1 MKRKILLTLLI
12 TLALASIFAFSV
24 SAEAYDETRTTIEYT
39 DINGTTH
46 TVPVVKFDVE
56 PSVVNEAIRS
66 DTSREHKCDLSGL
79 TNMADNGAYVIVKDT
94 NGGLTAYPSWYL
106 IDADGTAIYEISY
119 GYLNSLTATTGKSYT
134 EGAIVYMEFPQG
146 MSYVRSNG
154 VFGMKNGGNPYET
167 NVTDFHIPK
176 TVEVI
181 NSNTFSSMPNL
192 KNVFIE
198 KGSPITKING
208 STFSN
213 SSVEYIQFENLTELT
228 SIDGCSGLK
237 NLKSLDLSKCVNLTT
252 IQSGTFSGCTALE
265 SLDLSKCVNL
275 TTIKSSAF
283 KDCTGLG
290 PITLP
295 DSLTSI
301 EDDALSNLGNG
312 YLTSSYL
319 PASLEWIGKHFF
331 AYNTNLLETYI
342 FPVGVKAL
350 ADEPF
355 QDSKVAGGPS
365 GKELNL
371 VFLGEVTGC
380 VYLNG
385 NGHQKHAEKV
395 TVYFAQNSRDQY
407 NTNGFKIKPSSK
419 STTSVPGA
427 IRAAFCKGT
436 GAGTNGS
443 VTGIEYVYITNTDG
457 TSWTSDMV
465 NDATNGFDFD
475 NHTHYGAKLYR
486 KETCGADGVDGVKC
500 IICDLEKGEIIP
512 ATGNHTSED
521 DGNCETDVVCT
532 VCSQVVKEALTHILG
547 EKYEY
552 PNGYLAVGVYKNGCL
567 NDGCNHGEVKEI
579 PALAISKGYSQ
590 EVGAESGAIVFG
602 ITFNREAIKTYESYL
617 NTTIDFGL
625 IVSSVQDES
634 PLNSDASAKTG
645 TIKNSF
651 TSASYS
657 IFQIKLVGI
666 ESSQYAQLF
675 HCGGYFL
682 VDGEISYVNNKE
694 IGATST
700 LVSFN
705 IVTTLVEKKD

>member
-12 TLALASIFAFSV
+12 TLALVSIFAFAV

-56 PSVVNEAIRS
+56 PSVVNNAIKA
-66 DTSREHKCDLSGL
+66 DTSRGHACNLDGL
-79 TNMADNGAYVIVKDT
+79 TKMADNGAYVIVKDT

-106 IDADGTAIYEISY
+106 IDAEGTAIYEISY

-146 MSYVRSNG
+146 MSYVRNNG
-154 VFGMKNGGNPYET
+154 VFGKKTNGTPYET

-176 TVEVI
+176 TAEII
-181 NSNTFSSMPNL
+181 NSNTFNSMPNL

-198 KGSPITKING
+198 KGSPITKIDG

-213 SSVEYIQFENLTELT
+213 SSVEYIQFESLTQLT
-228 SIDGCSGLK
+228 SIDGCSNCK
-237 NLKSLDLSKCVNLTT
+237 NLKSLDLSKCTQLTK
-252 IQSGTFSGCTALE
+252 IASG
-265 SLDLSKCVNL
+265 
-275 TTIKSSAF
+275 AF
-283 KDCTGLG
+283 QNCTGMG

-295 DSLTSI
+295 DSVQTIGNSAFS
-301 EDDALSNLGNG
+301 DLGNG
-312 YLTSSYL
+312 YLTSPYL
-319 PASLEWIGKHFF
+319 PASLTSVGTFF
-331 AYNTNLLETYI
+331 FSNNKNLLETYI
-342 FPVGVKAL
+342 FPAGIKELPNEFVSSSTR
-350 ADEPF
+350 P
-355 QDSKVAGGPS
+355 GGPE

-371 VFLGEVTGC
+371 VFLGKVTGC
-380 VYLNG
+380 VYVNG

-395 TVYFAQNSRDQY
+395 TVYFAQNSLSEY
-407 NTNGFKIKPSSK
+407 NKDGFYIKPSGS
-419 STTSVPGA
+419 SVTSIPGA

-443 VTGIEYVYITNTDG
+443 VTGIEYVYITNTNG

-486 KETCGADGVDGVKC
+486 KETCGADGVDGVNC
-500 IICDLEKGEIIP
+500 IICDLEKGDIIP
-512 ATGNHTSED
+512 ATGNHTSQD

-552 PNGYLAVGVYKNGCL
+552 SNGYLAVGVYKNGCL

-645 TIKNSF
+645 TIKSSF

-700 LVSFN
+700 LVSYN

>member
-1 MKRKILLTLLI
+1 MKRKIFLTLLI
-12 TLALASIFAFSV
+12 TLALISIFAFAI

-46 TVPVVKFDVE
+46 TVPVVKSDVE
-56 PSVVNEAIRS
+56 VSVVNEAIRS

-79 TNMADNGAYVIVKDT
+79 TNMADNSALCILKDT
-94 NGGLTAYPSWYL
+94 NGGLTAYPSWYI
-106 IDADGTAIYEISY
+106 IDAIGTAIYEISY

-146 MSYVRSNG
+146 MSNVRDNG
-154 VFGMKNGGNPYET
+154 VFGMKSGGNPYET

-176 TVEVI
+176 TVESI
-181 NSNTFSSMPNL
+181 NSNTFNSMPNL

-198 KGSPITKING
+198 EGSPITAING

-213 SSVEYIQFENLTELT
+213 SSVEYIQFESLTQLT
-228 SIDGCSGLK
+228 SIDGFSSCK
-237 NLKSLDLSKCVNLTT
+237 NLKSLDLSKCTQLTT
-252 IQSGTFSGCTALE
+252 IASG
-265 SLDLSKCVNL
+265 
-275 TTIKSSAF
+275 AF
-283 KDCTGLG
+283 QNCTGMG

-295 DSLTSI
+295 DSVQTIGNNAFS
-301 EDDALSNLGNG
+301 DLGNG
-312 YLTSSYL
+312 YLTSPYL
-319 PASLEWIGKHFF
+319 PASLTSVGTFF
-331 AYNTNLLETYI
+331 FSNNKNLLETYI
-342 FPVGVKAL
+342 FPAGIKEL
-350 ADEPF
+350 PNEFISSSTRP
-355 QDSKVAGGPS
+355 GGPE

-371 VFLGEVTGC
+371 VFLGKVTGC
-380 VYLNG
+380 VYVNG

-395 TVYFAQNSRDQY
+395 TVYFAQNSLSEY
-407 NTNGFKIKPSSK
+407 NQNGFKIKPSGS
-419 STTSVPGA
+419 SVTSVPGA
-427 IRAAFCKGT
+427 IRAAFCAGVGT
-436 GAGTNGS
+436 GTNGS

-486 KETCGADGVDGVKC
+486 KETCGADGVDGVNC

-512 ATGNHTSED
+512 ATGNHTTED
-521 DGNCETDVVCT
+521 DGNCETAVSCT
-532 VCSQVVKEALTHILG
+532 VCAQVVKEAISHILG

-552 PNGYLAVGVYKNGCL
+552 PNGYLAVGVYTNGCI
-567 NDGCNHGEVKEI
+567 NDGCTHGETTEI
-579 PALAISKGYSQ
+579 PALAISKGFSQ
-590 EVGAESGAIVFG
+590 EMGENTGAIVFG
-602 ITFNREAIKTYESYL
+602 ITFNREAIKAYEKYL

-625 IVSSVQDES
+625 IASSVQDES

-651 TSASYS
+651 AEASYS
-657 IFQIKLVGI
+657 IFQIKLIGI
-666 ESSQYAQLF
+666 EKAQYAQLF

-682 VDGEISYVNNKE
+682 VNGEISYVNNKS
-694 IGATST
+694 IGSTST
-700 LVSFN
+700 LVSYN